1 MISIALLAG
10 GVSAFSPGVKSP
22 LAPVV
27 QARTLSP
34 YAQMYPDAVPGARA
48 PPEKSA
54 AARAARRAAAAG
66 QGPGPAPSPYAAPP
80 QYGAPAPQQKA
91 PPPQWRAQS
100 HQTRDGGEPMAPPQ
114 YQAPPPQ
121 YQAPPPPAGAMDTA
135 TLTALLTEYCSTEHV
150 RQALNYCNANPGDFG
165 HIRAVFDSVRL
176 DGDKL
181 IIKLQRTIENRSD
194 KLLDKLQR
202 FLRERAPQLKTL
214 QYEQGTTLRTIML
227 SN

>member
-66 QGPGPAPSPYAAPP
+66 QGPGP
-80 QYGAPAPQQKA
+80 GAGPG
-91 PPPQWRAQS
+91 RV
-100 HQTRDGGEPMAPPQ
+100 
-114 YQAPPPQ
+114 
-121 YQAPPPPAGAMDTA
+121 
-135 TLTALLTEYCSTEHV
+135 LL
-150 RQALNYCNANPGDFG
+150 
-165 HIRAVFDSVRL
+165 
-176 DGDKL
+176 K
-181 IIKLQRTIENRSD
+181 IIEFIL
-194 KLLDKLQR
+194 KLLHMTRNEVK
-202 FLRERAPQLKTL
+202 
-214 QYEQGTTLRTIML
+214 
-227 SN
+227 